1 MFRVELQPNSKS
13 EYSDKEFIEKN
24 YFVVIVMYVGLHEK
38 SIFGT
43 RKSLFY
49 SYHRYIHERK

>member
-1 MFRVELQPNSKS
+1 MFRDELQPNSKS
-13 EYSDKEFIEKN
+13 EYSDKEFIEIF
-24 YFVVIVMYVGLHEK
+24 FVIFVMYVGLHEK
-38 SIFGT
+38 SIFDT